1 MGVELKPLGVVCNIQ
16 CHYCY
21 ENPLRDAGNKPAAYD
36 MDAMKAAVLREGQP
50 FSLFGG
56 EALLMPKPDLEALWS
71 WGLEQ
76 FGRNGVQTN
85 GTLIDDAHI
94 ALFKRY
100 KVDVGISVDGPAELN
115 DARWSANLAKTRD
128 ATARTQAAIETL
140 CREGIPPG
148 LIVTLHRGNAS
159 ADKLPALCDWFRHLD
174 RVGVRHVRLHVLEI
188 DSPKVR
194 ELYALSAEACI
205 EAMLRLL
212 ALEQTGLPALR
223 FDVFDDM
230 RALLMGRDEKST
242 CTWNACDPL
251 ATQAVRGIEGNG
263 QATNC
268 SRTNKEGIDFV
279 KSDAG
284 GFERY
289 LALYRTSQE
298 HGGCRDC
305 RFFLMCKGQ
314 CPGTAID
321 GDWRNRSESCE
332 VWKGLFEH
340 LEQGLLRAGE
350 LPLSRRPERRAVEEI
365 FVERW
370 EKGRNTDIAGALKRL
385 ASAAPA
391 SPTEPEKPGPMPDFT
406 RVSWIDD
413 RARDVWQP
421 RLARIAT
428 AWAEVEWLSV
438 PAGLR
443 ACAITTLAPGLFVQ
457 RARAWA
463 GLGLGALPLSVHGRG
478 PLAAGAAGGIAVPR
492 RIDSFRVA
500 VAAPKD
506 LAALTHALDRHDD
519 AAISDLLGVPACCAA
534 HRRRLSADAA
544 LDPTWHIVTGGPP
557 RAHAPDAL
565 HDNDARIVDVH
576 GPWQT
581 NILWR
586 WLGVRATPHL
596 PCGLDCEASRDI
608 ADRLCELGG
617 QAGYDQEMDWM
628 REILSWPAEWS
639 ALHGIAIVSTPILK
653 LATRTDATDRKFTV
667 RRHGDDYPAEGA
679 TGLCFPYRR
688 QAAHRFTA
696 SRAFGIGTEHALSA
710 RGALP

>member
-36 MDAMKAAVLREGQP
+36 MDAMKAAVLREGRP

-56 EALLMPKPDLEALWS
+56 EALLMPKADLEALWA
-71 WGLEQ
+71 WGFEQ

-85 GTLIDDAHI
+85 GTLIDAAHI
-94 ALFKRY
+94 AMFKRY

-115 DARWSANLAKTRD
+115 DARWSASLTKTRA

-140 CREGIPPG
+140 CGEGIPPG
-148 LIVTLHRGNAS
+148 LIVTLHRGNAG
-159 ADKLPALCDWFRHLD
+159 ADKLEALCDWFRHLD
-174 RVGVRHVRLHVLEI
+174 RIGICHVRLHVLEV

-194 ELYALSAEACI
+194 ELYALSADASI
-205 EAMLRLL
+205 AAMLRLR
-212 ALEQTGLPALR
+212 ALEQTELTSLR
-223 FDVFDDM
+223 FDVFSDM
-230 RALLMGRDEKST
+230 RALLMGNDEKST

-298 HGGCRDC
+298 HGGCQGC

-332 VWKGLFEH
+332 VWKGLYAH
-340 LEQGLLRAGE
+340 LEHELLEAGE
-350 LPLSRRPERRAVEEI
+350 VPLSCRPERRAVEDI
-365 FVERW
+365 FVDRW
-370 EKGRNTDIAGALKRL
+370 ERGRNTDIAGALKEL
-385 ASAAPA
+385 ARQPRPAARA
-391 SPTEPEKPGPMPDFT
+391 DPETPYVMPDFK
-406 RVSWIDD
+406 RVAWVDD
-413 RARDVWQP
+413 RARAVWEP
-421 RLARIAT
+421 RLRRIAA
-428 AWAEVEWLSV
+428 AWTEVEWLSV

-443 ACAITTLAPGLFVQ
+443 ACAIVTMAPGVFVQ

-463 GLGLGALPLSVHGRG
+463 GLGLGALPLSMHGHG
-478 PLAAGAAGGIAVPR
+478 TTTAVPR
-492 RIDSFRVA
+492 QIDSFRVA

-506 LAALTHALDRHDD
+506 LAALTHALDRSDE
-519 AAISDLLGVPACCAA
+519 AALAGLLGVPACCSA
-534 HRRRLSADAA
+534 HRRMWTARAA
-544 LDPTWHIVTGGPP
+544 LDPTWPIAAGGPLHHHTCDHSD
-557 RAHAPDAL
+557 RVVDAQ
-565 HDNDARIVDVH
+565 

-586 WLGVRATPHL
+586 WLAVCAMPHL
-596 PCGLDCEASRDI
+596 PCSLDCEPSRDI
-608 ADRLCELGG
+608 ADRLHDLGR
-617 QAGYDQEMDWM
+617 QAGYGQEMDWM
-628 REILSWPAEWS
+628 REILSWPSEWT

-653 LATRTDATDRKFTV
+653 ISARTDVTDRKFTV
-667 RRHGDDYPAEGA
+667 RRPGDVYPAEGA
-679 TGLCFPYRR
+679 IGLCFPYRR

-696 SRAFGIGTEHALSA
+696 SKAFGIGAEHALSA
-710 RGALP
+710 TGALP